1 MSRPVRRRGRRRH
14 LALLTLAASVPFT
27 ACAAAPSAHDRV
39 VAVDITAA
47 PAVLSA
53 TGAAAGDGAASADGS
68 ILQQARQFVY
78 RVRNEGCLAVGTA
91 FAANGE
97 IVTNRHVA
105 AGASTLDMATWDGQ
119 DFTSQVAQHDDTEDL
134 ALLDGLPPQDVYATL
149 ATSDPKVG
157 TPVWVA
163 GYPLGDQLTVTSGKV
178 LGEVPGNQLGLG
190 APVLEI
196 SNPIQHG
203 NSGSPL
209 LDSSGEV
216 VGVVFA
222 LDTVTKHGLAMPVS
236 SLRSLL
242 QTDRGDSTAI
252 PCVDL
257 SQ

>member
-1 MSRPVRRRGRRRH
+1 MTSPAGRRGRRRTLVA
-14 LALLTLAASVPFT
+14 LAGAVLTT
-27 ACAAAPSAHDRV
+27 ACAASPSGPDRV
-39 VAVDITAA
+39 VAVNITAA
-47 PAVLSA
+47 PAVVA
-53 TGAAAGDGAASADGS
+53 GTAAPSVGNTS
-68 ILQQARQFVY
+68 ILQQARQYVF
-78 RVRNEGCLAVGTA
+78 RVRNENCLATGTA

-134 ALLDGLPPQDVYATL
+134 ALLDGIPPQDVYATL

-163 GYPLGDQLTVTSGKV
+163 GYPLGDQLTVTGGKV
-178 LGEVPGNQLGLG
+178 LAEVPADQFGLG

-196 SNPIQHG
+196 SDPVQHG

-222 LDTVTKHGLAMPVS
+222 IDTVSKDGLAMPVS
-236 SLRSLL
+236 SVRSLL
-242 QTDRGDSTAI
+242 QTDRGDPTPL